1 MFEIIQSDPGSEFTS
16 DLTAQLTKRFGITQQ
31 VSIVDRPQSSRVEG
45 NKQILRHIRH
55 MCQEK
60 RLVHEWSSPFVLP
73 LVFFII
79 NSETTLIPYEAH
91 FGSEDVKYFQPPD
104 GLPESGRSHGFLV
117 LLNKNL
123 KILRETSRIFQNK
136 LVIRRAQ

>member
-1 MFEIIQSDPGSEFTS
+1 
-16 DLTAQLTKRFGITQQ
+16 
-31 VSIVDRPQSSRVEG
+31 
-45 NKQILRHIRH
+45 

-79 NSETTLIPYEAH
+79 NSHISSETNLIPYEAH
-91 FGSEDVKYFQPPD
+91 FGSEDVEYFQLPY
-104 GLPESGRSHGFLV
+104 GLPESDRSHGLLL

-123 KILRETSRIFQNK
+123 KILREASRIF
-136 LVIRRAQ
+136 